1 MAISNN
7 LSKTQ
12 NNGNKTDAG
21 VVKFEVNGQQVKLT
35 LDTVKRYLVQGQGNV
50 TDQEAAMFM
59 SLCKFQRINPF
70 LREAYLIKY
79 GDRTPAS
86 MVVAKETLIKR
97 AFRNPNFDGFQA
109 GIIVMDDSGTEER
122 EGTFYQSSR
131 ERIVGGWARV
141 FCKEV
146 KTAFYAS
153 VCMEEYVG
161 RKGDGSTNG
170 QWASKPATMIRKVAL
185 AQALREA
192 FPEDLNGLY
201 EPEELNVEVDSNAP
215 IRVPEEDSAPETA
228 QNVSN
233 PDGDI
238 LEGMQFDES
247 IEV

>member
-1 MAISNN
+1 M
-7 LSKTQ
+7 
-12 NNGNKTDAG
+12 
-21 VVKFEVNGQQVKLT
+21 
-35 LDTVKRYLVQGQGNV
+35 
-50 TDQEAAMFM
+50 
-59 SLCKFQRINPF
+59 
-70 LREAYLIKY
+70 
-79 GDRTPAS
+79 
-86 MVVAKETLIKR
+86 
-97 AFRNPNFDGFQA
+97 
-109 GIIVMDDSGTEER
+109 
-122 EGTFYQSSR
+122 
-131 ERIVGGWARV
+131 

-153 VCMEEYVG
+153 VCMEEYAG

-201 EPEELNVEVDSNAP
+201 EPEELNVEVDSNTP
-215 IRVPEEDSAPETA
+215 ICVPEEDGAPETA

-238 LEGMQFDES
+238 LEGMQFDEP